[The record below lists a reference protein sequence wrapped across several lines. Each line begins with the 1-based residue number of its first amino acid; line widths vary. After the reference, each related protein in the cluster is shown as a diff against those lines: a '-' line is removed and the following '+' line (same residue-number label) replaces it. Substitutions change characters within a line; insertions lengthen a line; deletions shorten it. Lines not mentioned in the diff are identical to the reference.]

1 MGSPAV
7 SASAFKG
14 LVACLGGCPRD
25 SSRTAEKLFLGA
37 GYRISDCERAQ
48 IPDADIAKQIRVDL
62 TLDGQCRRDLIDQE
76 FNAAAP

>member
-1 MGSPAV
+1 MP
-7 SASAFKG
+7 
-14 LVACLGGCPRD
+14 PRPIQ
-25 SSRTAEKLFLGA
+25 TAEKLFLGA

-62 TLDGQCRRDLIDQE
+62 TLDGQRRRDLIDQE